1 MSVVKIA
8 KISELKVG
16 DKKRIMIDSKDILLV
31 NVDGHYYAVDNTCPH
46 MGGDLSL
53 GELQGSNIIC
63 PRHHSAFDV
72 TNGKAVK
79 DGKLLF
85 MAVKPHDLNAYEVKI
100 VEDQILIELK

>member
-1 MSVVKIA
+1 MSYVKIA
-8 KISELKVG
+8 GISELKSG
-16 DKKRIMIDSKDILLV
+16 DKKRIVIDTKAILLV

-63 PRHHSAFDV
+63 PRHHTAFDV

-85 MAVKPHDLNAYEVKI
+85 MAVKPHDLKTYEVKI
-100 VEDQILIELK
+100 AEDQIQVDL